1 MRQLFLVL
9 LSSAAIALNL
19 SNRNEKQC
27 VQNLRDIATGLEMHS
42 CPTGR
47 YPLKMGAVVTSGC
60 LKSVPTCPAAGCDTY
75 SVSYQ
80 STARPDTFTLYCQGY
95 HHGSIRLLYT
105 AEEGLIRQ
113 PAA

>member
-60 LKSVPTCPAAGCDTY
+60 LKSIPNMSRRRLRHLQRQLPIHRE
-75 SVSYQ
+75 
-80 STARPDTFTLYCQGY
+80 ARHFHSLLPGLPP
-95 HHGSIRLLYT
+95 RLNS
-105 AEEGLIRQ
+105 APVHR
-113 PAA
+113 